1 VKVCFETFGCRLNRA
16 EALEMEAHFLARGW
30 TRTER
35 HDDADMIVVRG
46 CSVTS
51 RAERDCVRLVEHIR
65 RKYPLKR
72 IVVTGCMREKRN
84 EQWLKSLTNDNAP
97 VPTRTAR
104 AYLKVQDG
112 CSGLCS
118 FCTVPK
124 FRGKAVSVP
133 LAEVLGKARR
143 FEDAGYGE
151 IVVAGCSLTQY
162 ADGAKRLPD
171 LVAELADAVPECRIR
186 LGSIEPVS
194 MAKEVVRAMAEH
206 GNVCRFLHV
215 PVQSGSTRILA
226 AMRRPY
232 IAKDVDA
239 LVREAVSLMPGLGLG
254 CDLMSGFPDE
264 TDNDHLATLALLNR
278 LPFTNAH
285 VFAYSERPGTVAAS
299 LPNPVPK
306 EIRSERAH
314 ELSSTARTKRSLY
327 AKRFK
332 GREVKIVV
340 EDEKTLSGWTSEY
353 LWCQVGKDKAGVL
366 DRIRRIHKEG
376 TLRKTLLPVTI
387 REVRGDILTGD
398 PA

>member
-1 VKVCFETFGCRLNRA
+1 MKVCFETFGCRLNRA
-16 EALEMEAHFLARGW
+16 EALEMESRFLARGW

-35 HDDADMIVVRG
+35 HDDADLIVVRG
-46 CSVTS
+46 CSVTA
-51 RAERDCVRLVEHIR
+51 RAERDCMRLVEHIR

-72 IVVTGCMREKRN
+72 VVVTGCMREKRN
-84 EQWLKSLTNDNAP
+84 EQWLKSLDGDNAP

-112 CSGLCS
+112 CSGQCS
-118 FCTVPK
+118 FCIVPR
-124 FRGKAVSVP
+124 FRGRASSVP
-133 LAEVLGKARR
+133 LDEVVGKAMR
-143 FEDAGYGE
+143 FADAGYGE
-151 IVVAGCSLTQY
+151 IVVTGCSLTQY

-171 LVAELADAVPECRIR
+171 LVAALADAVPECRIR
-186 LGSIEPVS
+186 LGSVEPV
-194 MAKEVVRAMAEH
+194 AVAGEVVHAMAERR
-206 GNVCRFLHV
+206 NVCRFLHI

-232 IAKDVDA
+232 RAKDVES
-239 LVREAVSLMPGLGLG
+239 LVHEAVSLMPGLGLG

-264 TDNDHLATLALLNR
+264 TDNDHLATLALVNR

-285 VFAYSERPGTVAAS
+285 VFAFSERPGTVAAA

-306 EIRSERAH
+306 EVRSARAH
-314 ELSSTARTKRSLY
+314 ELSSAARAKRALY

-332 GREVKIVV
+332 GREVEIVV
-340 EDEKTLSGWTSEY
+340 EDGKTLSGWTSEY
-353 LWCQVGKDKAGVL
+353 LWCQVGREKAGVFEK
-366 DRIRRIHKEG
+366 IRRMRNEG
-376 TLRKTLLPVTI
+376 SMRKSLLSITV

>member
-1 VKVCFETFGCRLNRA
+1 MKVCFETFGCRLNRA
-16 EALEMEAHFLARGW
+16 EALDMEARFLARGW

-35 HDDADMIVVRG
+35 HDDADMIIVRG
-46 CSVTS
+46 CSVTA
-51 RAERDCVRLVEHIR
+51 RAERDCIRLVDHIR
-65 RKYPLKR
+65 QKYPLKR
-72 IVVTGCMREKRN
+72 VVVTGCMREKRN
-84 EQWLKSLTNDNAP
+84 EQWLKSLADADAP

-112 CSGLCS
+112 CNGRCL

-133 LAEVLGKARR
+133 LGEAVGKVRR
-143 FEDAGYGE
+143 FADAGYGE

-162 ADGAKRLPD
+162 ADGAKRIPD
-171 LVAELADAVPECRIR
+171 LVAALADAVPECRIR
-186 LGSIEPVS
+186 LGSVEPVAV
-194 MAKEVVRAMAEH
+194 AKEVVHAMAEH
-206 GNVCRFLHV
+206 GNVCRFLHI

-232 IAKDVDA
+232 VARDVDA
-239 LVREAVSLMPGLGLG
+239 LVREATSLMPGLGLG

-264 TDNDHLATLALLNR
+264 MDNDHLATLAMLNR

-285 VFAYSERPGTVAAS
+285 VFAFSERPGTVAVS

-306 EIRSERAH
+306 DVRSSRAH
-314 ELSSTARTKRSLY
+314 ELASAAREKRTLY

-332 GREVKIVV
+332 GHKVEIAV
-340 EDEKTLSGWTSEY
+340 EDENTLSGWTSEY

-366 DRIRRIHKEG
+366 DRIRRIRNEAG
-376 TLRKTLLPVTI
+376 LRKTLLSVI
-387 REVRGDILTGD
+387 VREVRGDVLTGD